1 MATQGA
7 GLGTGRTGSGAQGQA
22 VKFARFDAVPSDLV
36 EIVIGDVVLRV
47 GGDVETAKLY
57 TKIGQLTVERDFL
70 ARRRALSLTERASVS
85 DVTTLQVQRDST
97 LTLQN
102 FRSL

>member
-1 MATQGA
+1 RRHQRA
-7 GLGTGRTGSGAQGQA
+7 RCQA
-22 VKFARFDAVPSDLV
+22 ETPLIDLSKFAEPA
-36 EIVIGDVVLRV
+36 
-47 GGDVETAKLY
+47 LY

-70 ARRRALSLTERASVS
+70 ARRRRALSLTERASVS
-85 DVTTLQVQRDST
+85 DVTTLQVQREST